1 MAAQSAPSSAAST
14 LSFIK
19 NHPVSVQKNVAGK
32 PGDRLVGQL
41 FGGIEGGR
49 LILGNFKGGEMAAGD
64 EIVVRMAVE
73 SEVVGFKTR
82 VAEVIQGSITLYLVM
97 FPEQVETINLRKSE
111 RLSLFIPAN
120 VNLRY
125 GGQKSEDFHML
136 QGVVVNLSRGGC
148 CVTTKRP
155 IDMNMEVRLHF
166 TLPGEKHLFKVDGRV
181 LRSGQKEQ
189 VFTQGIQFQRETE
202 NLPALAEVNQWI
214 NLNLS
219 FSVPA

>member
-1 MAAQSAPSSAAST
+1 

-19 NHPVSVQKNVAGK
+19 NHAVSVQKVAGGAA
-32 PGDRLVGQL
+32 GDRMVGQL
-41 FGGIEGGR
+41 FGGIEAGR
-49 LILGNFKGGEMAAGD
+49 LILGNFKGGQLASGD

-73 SEVVGFKTR
+73 SEVLGFKTR
-82 VAEVIQGSITLYLVM
+82 VAEVLQGSITMYLVM
-97 FPEQVETINLRKSE
+97 FPDHVETINLRKSE
-111 RLSLFIPAN
+111 RLSLFIPVN

-181 LRSGQKEQ
+181 LRAGQKDS
-189 VFTQGIQFQRETE
+189 VFTQGVQFQRETE
-202 NLPALAEVNQWI
+202 NLPALAEVSQWI
-214 NLNLS
+214 TQNLS
-219 FSVPA
+219 FSLPA